1 MLIYNDA
8 KLLRISENTV
18 LYNFANVSLFFAIE
32 TIVTNSRNLD
42 LATEIKK
49 NTFFHKLYLMKEIF
63 SNTIHLLLT

>member
-18 LYNFANVSLFFAIE
+18 LYNFANVSLFFAIK

-49 NTFFHKLYLMKEIF
+49 MLF
-63 SNTIHLLLT
+63 SVNCIL

>member
-49 NTFFHKLYLMKEIF
+49 NAFFRKLYLMKEIF

>member
-8 KLLRISENTV
+8 KLLRISEHTV

-49 NTFFHKLYLMKEIF
+49 MLF
-63 SNTIHLLLT
+63 SVNCIL

>member
-1 MLIYNDA
+1 MLIYSDA

-49 NTFFHKLYLMKEIF
+49 NAFFRKLYLMKEIF